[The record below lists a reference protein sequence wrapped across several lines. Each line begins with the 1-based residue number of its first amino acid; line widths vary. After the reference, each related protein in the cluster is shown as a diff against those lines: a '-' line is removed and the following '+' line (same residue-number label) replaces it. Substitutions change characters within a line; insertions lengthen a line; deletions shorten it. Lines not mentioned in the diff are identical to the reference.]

1 MYKNLNLKAGWLLH
15 LFYTVMV
22 MSLWTATRRNNTANA
37 FRVFIKLG
45 GCNRRA
51 FSISHRRYLA
61 GRIATRS
68 SACHVMPHRR
78 KSRYVVLLKANR
90 TRLIGL

>member
-51 FSISHRRYLA
+51 FSSSLSRWKNCYQILGVSRH
-61 GRIATRS
+61 ATQ
-68 SACHVMPHRR
+68 AEIKVCGVA
-78 KSRYVVLLKANR
+78 K
-90 TRLIGL
+90 GQ